1 VDLKYNKIYSDK
13 THLPF
18 EYSVLPVCPPADKK
32 HVLENLGEVLRG
44 DRITKSPLKVL
55 RCVFCL
61 VLFLIPFFF
70 FLFSFSVLDQHAH
83 QH

>member
-1 VDLKYNKIYSDK
+1 MDLKYNKIYSDK

-18 EYSVLPVCPPADKK
+18 EYSVLPVCPPADDK

-55 RCVFCL
+55 GSF
-61 VLFLIPFFF
+61 LFLSFPFP
-70 FLFSFSVLDQHAH
+70 FLFFYLFLSFEIRSSS
-83 QH
+83 